1 MVFHCSVLNSSRFES
16 TQGHWRLL
24 RVAREMLFQLSTLL
38 GGSQAQRG
46 LVVLYSSLLTF
57 SFWKITKK
65 GLSGG
70 FTCSLLGPIPLF
82 VAIQAYRGVQQKRRV
97 RPAVFWW
104 FPIKVAP
111 ISSVLEATKKEG
123 TGCGEVQRGQF
134 SSSLSGWIPTKGSR
148 EEEGSSGAR
157 CSGAEHN
164 FHLFSTPL
172 LPIIADTL
180 IYFYHCFHSQ
190 PYPPS

>member
-1 MVFHCSVLNSSRFES
+1 M
-16 TQGHWRLL
+16 
-24 RVAREMLFQLSTLL
+24 
-38 GGSQAQRG
+38 
-46 LVVLYSSLLTF
+46 LYSSLLTF

-123 TGCGEVQRGQF
+123 TGCGEVHRG
-134 SSSLSGWIPTKGSR
+134 
-148 EEEGSSGAR
+148 
-157 CSGAEHN
+157 
-164 FHLFSTPL
+164 
-172 LPIIADTL
+172 
-180 IYFYHCFHSQ
+180 
-190 PYPPS
+190 